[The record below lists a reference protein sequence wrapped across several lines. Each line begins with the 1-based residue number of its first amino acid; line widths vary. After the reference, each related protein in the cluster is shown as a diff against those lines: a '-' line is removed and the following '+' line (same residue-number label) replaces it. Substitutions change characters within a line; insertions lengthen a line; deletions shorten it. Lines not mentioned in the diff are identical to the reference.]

1 MGVKEIESER
11 FDYRNVVQPD
21 MDAASAKWESVT
33 RSCFKDNVSPPPSE
47 FATTFQLK
55 ARHAARARAARRRD
69 RSDTRISLA
78 RAQGGVKGAKLAEY
92 RDQWTHD
99 TPLGSKM
106 RFSTTSM
113 NADKKVDPSMK
124 FGSRQTRA
132 LPGTPLAVEVR
143 CSCTACRALCRRE
156 LSPVATHARAA
167 TAATACRR
175 EWTRGD
181 VRSPP

>member
-21 MDAASAKWESVT
+21 MDAASANWETVT

-55 ARHAARARAARRRD
+55 ARSIRASARDSPSQPVQRAPFAVARAR
-69 RSDTRISLA
+69 L
-78 RAQGGVKGAKLAEY
+78 QGGVKGAKLAEY

-99 TPLGSKM
+99 TPHGSKM

-113 NADKKVDPSMK
+113 NADKQVDPATK

-143 CSCTACRALCRRE
+143 
-156 LSPVATHARAA
+156 
-167 TAATACRR
+167 
-175 EWTRGD
+175 
-181 VRSPP
+181 